1 MAAQPGGVNS
11 VLIASWLVLD
21 WRAGNENLLSW
32 DRDLRHNQRKSS
44 SRKFESNQQIIFS
57 CGAEGNGKILSLHV

>member
-1 MAAQPGGVNS
+1 MAAQPGGVDS

-44 SRKFESNQQIIFS
+44 SRKFESNQQIISS